1 MSYSHILIILGEQSL
16 VPFIGT
22 LLADWYDEKN
32 DIAVKTDAL
41 LLLDLR
47 MLGMNMLKLLS
58 WAHDTYPNAPI
69 ALAVSDEPKY
79 CSARYSAV
87 CRSCVC
93 AEGEKGK
100 SPQVKENVKITVPVL
115 WV

>member
-1 MSYSHILIILGEQSL
+1 MSYSHILIIVGEQSL

-32 DIAVKTDAL
+32 DIALKTDAL

-69 ALAVSDEPKY
+69 ALAVSNEPNIALPDIVQ
-79 CSARYSAV
+79 CVEAV
-87 CRSCVC
+87 FVP
-93 AEGEKGK
+93 KGK
-100 SPQVKENVKITVPVL
+100 KEKARR
-115 WV
+115 

>member
-1 MSYSHILIILGEQSL
+1 MCRLL
-16 VPFIGT
+16 VLF
-22 LLADWYDEKN
+22 LLDWYDVRN
-32 DIAVKTDAL
+32 DIVLKTDAL